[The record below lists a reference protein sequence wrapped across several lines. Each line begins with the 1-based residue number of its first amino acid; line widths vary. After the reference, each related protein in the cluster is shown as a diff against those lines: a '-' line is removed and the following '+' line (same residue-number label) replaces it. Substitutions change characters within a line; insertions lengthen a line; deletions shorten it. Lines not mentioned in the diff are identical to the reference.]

1 MLKVALLVAGALATA
16 LATASLAIAA
26 NTVPVAV
33 PLESAQACA
42 VVLSLELDCAMRG
55 IDFNGDGTISPA
67 ELVSFPALAPVAI
80 DWTPLRP
87 PRSTGLD
94 FKDAATEPATMLSAT
109 RELDARHPLLP
120 ALFALGALVVLLR
133 RRPL

>member
-1 MLKVALLVAGALATA
+1 MLKVALLVAAA

-26 NTVPVAV
+26 NAVPVSV
-33 PLESAQACA
+33 PLEVASACTA
-42 VVLSLELDCAMRG
+42 VLSLELDCAMRS

-109 RELDARHPLLP
+109 RERDARHPFLP